1 MQYYNRID
9 TNKGFD
15 LAINNGRYE
24 CLICN
29 CFFLTIDSNFRIN
42 GCHDLTMLCLN
53 VSDIAII
60 TVKNVDNRCI
70 IHNISKSEVVN
81 LLENY
86 FLEYCGYT

>member
-60 TVKNVDNRCI
+60 TVN
-70 IHNISKSEVVN
+70 NISKSEVVN